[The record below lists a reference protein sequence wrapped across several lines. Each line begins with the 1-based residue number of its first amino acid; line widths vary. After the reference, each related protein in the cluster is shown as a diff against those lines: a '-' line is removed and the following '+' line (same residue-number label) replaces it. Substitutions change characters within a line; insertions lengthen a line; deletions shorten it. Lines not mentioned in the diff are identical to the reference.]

1 MAAFVEIP
9 PARLQPDVLQ
19 ALLEEFASRDGTD
32 YGLHETTLEKKVDS
46 LQRQLTQGDIKLLY
60 DADSEQWD
68 LVSQDE
74 ALALLQ
80 EESREQDQ

>member
-32 YGLHETTLEKKVDS
+32 YGLHETTLEKKVGS

-80 EESREQDQ
+80 EESREQDL

>member
-32 YGLHETTLEKKVDS
+32 YGLHETTMEKKVDS

-68 LVSQDE
+68 LVSQEE

-80 EESREQDQ
+80 EESREQGQ